1 LPNIVRLILIGKIVA
16 LVILFVFSA
25 FFSGSETALFSLSK
39 LRIRRLEERKK
50 RGIEVVKRLL
60 EDPHR
65 LITTILIGNMV
76 VNIAVSTIVTA
87 IAITIATN
95 HAIPNSVGV
104 GVSIGVVTFLLL
116 IFGEITPKTYAVQN
130 AETISLLVA
139 RPLEIFSI
147 AILPLRRTLESA
159 SDLFLPLFRSKHP
172 PRVPSVTEDE
182 IKTMVTVGEREGVLG
197 EEEREM
203 IHSIFKF
210 TDTRAF
216 ETMIP
221 RTDMV
226 CLEADATV
234 GEALDLIRKTG
245 HSRIPVY
252 QGRMDNIV
260 GIVYA
265 KDILSHFKK
274 ENYQLKL
281 RDSVRPPYFIPETK
295 RVPSLLKEFQKRKIQ
310 MALVVN
316 EYGGIEGLVTLE
328 DLVEEI
334 VGEIP
339 PEYRKEE
346 RLIERIDRHTLRVSG
361 RLEIDEANR
370 VLKLR
375 LPENGFE
382 TIGGFIFNLIGRIPK
397 EGEEINYRKLSFII
411 EKVTPKRI
419 LSVRIKRR

>member
-1 LPNIVRLILIGKIVA
+1 MIGKIIA
-16 LVILFVFSA
+16 IVILLALSA
-25 FFSGSETALFSLSK
+25 FFSGAETALFSLSRP
-39 LRIRRLEERKK
+39 RIRRLEERKR

-60 EDPHR
+60 ENPHR

-76 VNIAVSTIVTA
+76 VNTSASTIVTA
-87 IAITIATN
+87 IAIDRLGQIGPAV
-95 HAIPNSVGV
+95 A
-104 GVSIGVVTFLLL
+104 IGVMTFLLL
-116 IFGEITPKTYAVQN
+116 VFGEITPKTYAVQN
-130 AETISLLVA
+130 AEVISLLVA
-139 RPLEIFSI
+139 RPLELFSI

-159 SDLFLPLFRSKHP
+159 SDLFLPLFRSKYP

-182 IKTMVTVGEREGVLG
+182 IKTMVTVGEREGALG

-203 IHSIFKF
+203 IHSIFEF

-216 ETMIP
+216 EIMIP

-234 GEALDLIRKTG
+234 GEALDLIKKTG

-252 QGRMDNIV
+252 QESVDNMV

-265 KDILSHFKK
+265 RDLLSHFKR

-281 RDSVRPPYFIPETK
+281 RDLVHPPYFIPETK
-295 RVPSLLKEFQKRKIQ
+295 RIPSLLKEFQERRIQ

-339 PEYRKEE
+339 PEHRREKG
-346 RLIERIDRHTLRVSG
+346 LIERIDKHTLRVSG

-397 EGEEINYRKLSFII
+397 EGEEIPYGRLSFII
-411 EKVTPKRI
+411 EKATPKRI
-419 LSVRIKRR
+419 LYVRIERK

>member
-1 LPNIVRLILIGKIVA
+1 MTSQIIT
-16 LVILFVFSA
+16 LVFLFFLSA

-39 LRIRRLEERKK
+39 LRIRKLEERKRK
-50 RGIEVVKRLL
+50 GIEVVTRILK
-60 EDPHR
+60 DPHR
-65 LITTILIGNMV
+65 LITTILIGNMI
-76 VNIAVSTIVTA
+76 VNISASTLVTSIFVTLLGDKGLALA
-87 IAITIATN
+87 I
-95 HAIPNSVGV
+95 G
-104 GVSIGVVTFLLL
+104 GMTFFLL

-139 RPLEIFSI
+139 RPLEIFAI
-147 AILPLRRTLESA
+147 VILPLRCALESV

-172 PRVPSVTEDE
+172 PRIPSVTEDE
-182 IKTMVTVGEREGVLG
+182 IKTMVTVGEREGVLAD
-197 EEEREM
+197 EEKEM
-203 IHSIFKF
+203 IYSIFKF

-216 ETMIP
+216 EAMIP

-234 GEALDLIRKTG
+234 KEALDLIEKTG

-252 QGRMDNIV
+252 QGMVDNMV

-265 KDILSHFKK
+265 KDLLYHFKR

-281 RDSVRPPYFIPETK
+281 RNLVRPPYFIPETK
-295 RVPSLLKEFQKRKIQ
+295 RIPHLLKEFQRRKIQ
-310 MALVVN
+310 MALVVD

-346 RLIERIDRHTLRVSG
+346 RLIERIDKHTLKVSG
-361 RLEIDEANR
+361 RLEIDEANK
-370 VLKLR
+370 VLKLN

-382 TIGGFIFNLIGRIPK
+382 TIGGFIFTLLGRIPK
-397 EGEEINYRKLSFII
+397 EGEEINYKSLSFVI
-411 EKVTPKRI
+411 EKATPKRI
-419 LSVRIKRR
+419 LSVMIKKKK

>member
-1 LPNIVRLILIGKIVA
+1 
-16 LVILFVFSA
+16 
-25 FFSGSETALFSLSK
+25 
-39 LRIRRLEERKK
+39 
-50 RGIEVVKRLL
+50 VVKRLL

-76 VNIAVSTIVTA
+76 VNIAASTIVTA

-95 HAIPNSVGV
+95 HGLPH
-104 GVSIGVVTFLLL
+104 SIGVGISIGVMTFLLL

-130 AETISLLVA
+130 AEAISLLVA
-139 RPLEIFSI
+139 RPLELFSI
-147 AILPLRRTLESA
+147 IILPLRRTLESA

-182 IKTMVTVGEREGVLG
+182 IKTMVTVGQREGVLG

-216 ETMIP
+216 EAMVP
-221 RTDMV
+221 STDMV

-234 GEALDLIRKTG
+234 EEALDIIKKTG

-252 QGRMDNIV
+252 QERMDNMV

-265 KDILSHFKK
+265 KDLLSHFKK

-281 RDSVRPPYFIPETK
+281 RNLVRPPYFIPETK
-295 RVPSLLKEFQKRKIQ
+295 RVPSLLKEFQKRRIQ
-310 MALVVN
+310 MALVVD

-339 PEYRKEE
+339 PEYRKEK
-346 RLIERIDRHTLRVSG
+346 RLIERIDKHTLKVSG

-397 EGEEINYRKLSFII
+397 EGEEIAYRKLSFII
-411 EKVTPKRI
+411 EKATPKRI
-419 LSVRIKRR
+419 LYVRIKRK

>member
-1 LPNIVRLILIGKIVA
+1 MIGKIIA
-16 LVILFVFSA
+16 LIILLSFSA
-25 FFSGSETALFSLSK
+25 FFSGSETALFSLSR
-39 LRIRRLEERKK
+39 LRIRRLEERKR

-65 LITTILIGNMV
+65 LITTILIGNMI
-76 VNIAVSTIVTA
+76 VNTSASTLVTA
-87 IAITIATN
+87 IAIDRLGQIGPAV
-95 HAIPNSVGV
+95 A
-104 GVSIGVVTFLLL
+104 IGVMTFLLL
-116 IFGEITPKTYAVQN
+116 VFGEITPKTYAVQN

-139 RPLEIFSI
+139 RPLELFSI
-147 AILPLRRTLESA
+147 IILPLRRTLESISA
-159 SDLFLPLFRSKHP
+159 LFLSLLRSKHP

-182 IKTMVTVGEREGVLG
+182 IKTMVIVGEREGILG
-197 EEEREM
+197 EEEKEM

-216 ETMIP
+216 EAMIP

-234 GEALDLIRKTG
+234 GEALDLIKKTG
-245 HSRIPVY
+245 YSRIPVY
-252 QGRMDNIV
+252 QESVDNMV

-265 KDILSHFKK
+265 KDILSHFKR

-281 RDSVRPPYFIPETK
+281 RDLVHPPYFIPETK
-295 RVPSLLKEFQKRKIQ
+295 RIPSLLKEFQERRIQ

-339 PEYRKEE
+339 SEHRKKKG
-346 RLIERIDRHTLRVSG
+346 LIERIDKHTLRVSG
-361 RLEIDEANR
+361 RLGIDEANR

-382 TIGGFIFNLIGRIPK
+382 TIGGFIFNLIGHIPK
-397 EGEEINYRKLSFII
+397 EGEEIAYGRLSFII
-411 EKVTPKRI
+411 EKATPKRI
-419 LSVRIKRR
+419 LYVRIERK

>member
-1 LPNIVRLILIGKIVA
+1 MRLILIGKIVA
-16 LVILFVFSA
+16 LIILLALSA
-25 FFSGSETALFSLSK
+25 LFSGSETALFSLSK
-39 LRIRRLEERKK
+39 LRIRRLEERKR
-50 RGIEVVKRLL
+50 RGFEVVKRLL

-76 VNIAVSTIVTA
+76 VNISASTIVTA
-87 IAITIATN
+87 IAI
-95 HAIPNSVGV
+95 PLFGQKGV
-104 GVSIGVVTFLLL
+104 AVAIGVMIFLLL

-147 AILPLRRTLESA
+147 IILPLRRALESV
-159 SDLFLPLFRSKHP
+159 SDLFLPLFRSKYP

-197 EEEREM
+197 EEEKEM

-234 GEALDLIRKTG
+234 GEALDFIRKTG

-252 QGRMDNIV
+252 QGRVDNMV
-260 GIVYA
+260 GIIYA

-281 RDSVRPPYFIPETK
+281 RDLVRPPYFIPETK
-295 RVPSLLKEFQKRKIQ
+295 RVPSLLKEFQKRRIQ

-328 DLVEEI
+328 DLIEEI

-339 PEYRKEE
+339 PEYRKEK

-397 EGEEINYRKLSFII
+397 EREEIKYKKLSFTI
-411 EKVTPKRI
+411 EKATPKRI
-419 LSVRIKRR
+419 LYVRIEKR

>member
-1 LPNIVRLILIGKIVA
+1 MIGKIIT
-16 LVILFVFSA
+16 LVILLSLSA

-39 LRIRRLEERKK
+39 LRIRRLEEKRK

-65 LITTILIGNMV
+65 LISTILIGNMI
-76 VNIAVSTIVTA
+76 VNISASTVVTA
-87 IAITIATN
+87 IAILLLGQKGTAV
-95 HAIPNSVGV
+95 A
-104 GVSIGVVTFLLL
+104 IGVMTFLLL

-130 AETISLLVA
+130 AEAISLLIA

-147 AILPLRRTLESA
+147 IILPLRRALESV
-159 SDLFLPLFRSKHP
+159 SDLFLPLFKSKYP

-182 IKTMVTVGEREGVLG
+182 IKTMITVGEREGVLG
-197 EEEREM
+197 EEEKEM

-216 ETMIP
+216 EVMVP

-234 GEALDLIRKTG
+234 AEALDLIKKTG

-252 QGRMDNIV
+252 QERVDNMV
-260 GIVYA
+260 GTVHA

-274 ENYQLKL
+274 ENFQLKL
-281 RDSVRPPYFIPETK
+281 RDLVRPPYFIPETK
-295 RVPSLLKEFQKRKIQ
+295 RIPDLLKEFQERRIQ

-339 PEYRKEE
+339 PEHRKKE
-346 RLIERIDRHTLRVSG
+346 RFIERIDKHTLRVSA
-361 RLEIDEANR
+361 RLGIDEANR

-375 LPENGFE
+375 LPEGRFK

-397 EGEEINYRKLSFII
+397 EGEEIEYKKLSFII
-411 EKVTPKRI
+411 EKATPKRI
-419 LSVRIKRR
+419 LYLKVKR